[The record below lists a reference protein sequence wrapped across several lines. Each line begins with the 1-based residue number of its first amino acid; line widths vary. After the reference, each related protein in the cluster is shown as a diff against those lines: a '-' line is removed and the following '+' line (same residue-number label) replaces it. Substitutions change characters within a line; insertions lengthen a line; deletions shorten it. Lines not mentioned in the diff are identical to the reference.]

1 MKLTKILPLS
11 MTAVM
16 LAISLIS
23 SAQIPT
29 IYCGVYKSTS
39 WGTTL
44 QRGIYSFPAQNNTTF
59 TKVSTAENDNF
70 LAPLGG
76 AAVYDGVMHG
86 VHYTSGEIYGQKLNY
101 AVNESEKQLPLIED
115 ALNKT
120 RNSINE
126 EKTRER
132 ELSDEYNN
140 EKDNFNQQ
148 LGAKKEKLKEITQK
162 HTYDTS

>member
-1 MKLTKILPLS
+1 

-86 VHYTSGEIYGQKLNY
+86 VHYTSGEIYGQTY
-101 AVNESEKQLPLIED
+101 YTFTYVE
-115 ALNKT
+115 
-120 RNSINE
+120 
-126 EKTRER
+126 
-132 ELSDEYNN
+132 
-140 EKDNFNQQ
+140 
-148 LGAKKEKLKEITQK
+148 
-162 HTYDTS
+162 YDTKTWTQTKNKP